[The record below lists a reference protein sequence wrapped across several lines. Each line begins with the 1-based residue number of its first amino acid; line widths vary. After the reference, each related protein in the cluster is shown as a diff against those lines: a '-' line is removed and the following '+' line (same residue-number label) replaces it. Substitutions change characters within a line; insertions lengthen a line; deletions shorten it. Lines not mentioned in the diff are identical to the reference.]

1 VTFGVVLGL
10 QSIDIDV
17 GRHELSAS
25 APGAIDFALNVSQ
38 PGTSAAHSGEL
49 VIPGVFTVLGGL
61 QAIVGR
67 NLAIATRLG
76 AVGGGVSSRLG
87 SPGAVGCRVLAV
99 ARRS

>member
-10 QSIDIDV
+10 KSIDIDV
-17 GRHELSAS
+17 GSHELSAG
-25 APGAIDFALNVSQ
+25 APRTIDFALDVSQ
-38 PGTSAAHSGEL
+38 SGATAAHSGEL
-49 VIPGVFTVLGGL
+49 VIPGVFTVFGGL

-67 NLAIATRLG
+67 NLAIATRLD

-87 SPGAVGCRVLAV
+87 SPSPVGSRVLAV